1 VSFDLE
7 FISRNGKPA
16 PTMNA
21 ITVWAETQPNISI
34 ENEGEDGKI
43 SYENYDTGVHFTI
56 YRSNEVLHLNI
67 NYCRPTFFALETAA
81 VMGTLVSDFSLL
93 VNDPDDEDAKK
104 IEYDADALIEW
115 WKEGNHYGCKVL
127 KSIGQDVH
135 WMEESK
141 TTELWH
147 YLRERSQIV
156 EEYDEYFV
164 PKVSVVLLD
173 DRVLRGAHLTRP
185 TYYVVPPV
193 DIFWLQNGNIVSAE
207 RVLSV
212 LKPYLTKLEGFDGL
226 NAVSEDT
233 CFDTDVMDVWE
244 SMYDALTP
252 DFEMSQIEG
261 KGLGMDGF
269 VDVNL

>member
-1 VSFDLE
+1 MSFDLE
-7 FISRNGKPA
+7 FISRNGKPS
-16 PTMNA
+16 PTMNSL
-21 ITVWAETQPNISI
+21 TQWAETQQNITI
-34 ENEGEDGKI
+34 ENKGNNGTLT
-43 SYENYDTGVHFTI
+43 YENCETGVYFTV
-56 YRSNEVLHLNI
+56 YRSSEVLHLNI

-81 VMGTLVSDFSLL
+81 VMGTFVSEFSLL
-93 VNDPDDEDAKK
+93 VNDPNEDAKT

-147 YLRERSQIV
+147 YLRDRSQIV

-173 DRVLRGAHLTRP
+173 NRVLRGAHLTRP
-185 TYYVVPPV
+185 TYYIVPPV
-193 DIFWLQNGNIVSAE
+193 DIFWLQNGNIVLAE

-226 NAVSEDT
+226 NAVSEAT
-233 CFDTDVMDVWE
+233 YFDMDVIDVWE

-252 DFEMSQIEG
+252 NFTMSQIEG
-261 KGLGMDGF
+261 KGLAMDGF

>member
-1 VSFDLE
+1 MSFDLE
-7 FISRNGKPA
+7 FISRNGKHA

-21 ITVWAETQPNISI
+21 ITIWAETQPNISI

-67 NYCRPTFFALETAA
+67 NYCRPTFFALETAE
-81 VMGTLVSDFSLL
+81 VVGTLVSEFSLL
-93 VNDPDDEDAKK
+93 VNDPN
-104 IEYDADALIEW
+104 ADALIEW

-141 TTELWH
+141 TIELWQ

-164 PKVSVVLLD
+164 PKVSVVLLNN
-173 DRVLRGAHLTRP
+173 RVLRGAHLTRP

-226 NAVSEDT
+226 NAVGEDT

-261 KGLGMDGF
+261 KGIGMDGF